1 MADSDKT
8 VAYGVTADATPFEQ
22 GMNKAAESARNFAGT
37 VDTNFKKVQDAFGQ
51 VQKQLLLL
59 AGMVAGGAFFKD
71 AIDKSNQL
79 TGETMKL
86 SKALGINAE
95 EAGTLN
101 TALKDIG
108 SSGDDYVDT
117 FTKFA
122 RQIKSNEAGLQAMG
136 VQTRDAN
143 GNLRDSNTLF
153 TEGLRS
159 VGGYKAGLDQN
170 TYAQTIF
177 GKSVSDVMTLQ
188 KLNNTVLEEAKR
200 KNEELGLIITQGNVE
215 ASKAYKLA
223 MNDVG
228 DVLLAVKKV
237 IGDAVMPIFTELG
250 VYFAS
255 TGPYVI
261 EIFKGAMMG
270 LTLVFRVIQGA
281 VRILAATVFESFN
294 TIMDAA
300 GLLGET
306 IVKFIK
312 GDYQGAYEAG
322 TALGKRYKQGVS
334 AILGSF
340 SDIAGETKDAVSR
353 DMSRIY
359 DPKVAAAGPKSGNK
373 RMGDMSK
380 GSGDKSRMSGWEAEL
395 AEQKLAFQ
403 EKNNVEGT
411 FYQFSKAQELKF
423 WADKKGIASNSAAD
437 EISIR
442 RKTADL
448 QLAINADAFTHEIA
462 SLQTQEAAFKQ
473 NMGAKLALL
482 DQQAAIVKQRYGTE
496 SKEYEEVQKK
506 IVEAKRQATEQ
517 IKQIDLQR
525 NDSMRNAS
533 LAEIQLNEQQAQ
545 LNHDLHVIS
554 TAELIA
560 LQRQFEADRFA
571 VAMQGLQEREQI
583 ALADPDRSVVELAK
597 IHADIEE
604 LERQHQLRMGQIQ
617 GQATRESSK
626 YITGMYDS
634 LQSGFAGVV
643 QKAMQGGLSLQ
654 GIFKA
659 TWQVVVQAVTSALS
673 QIASEWL
680 MKTLFAKLLGKTTAA
695 SEIASN
701 AGVAGS
707 AAVASTAAIPIIG
720 PELAPAA
727 GAAAFA
733 EAMSFQGA
741 LASYDVGAWEV
752 PSDRVA
758 KIHAGETILPR
769 TFAEDFRQ
777 NAGGGMGSGGD
788 IHNWNVTAL
797 DSRSFENFLK
807 SNGAALMAG
816 FTHAV
821 RRGNKG

>member
-8 VAYGVTADATPFEQ
+8 VAYGVSADATPFEQ
-22 GMNKAAESARNFAGT
+22 GMNKAAESARNFAGS

-101 TALKDIG
+101 TALQDIG
-108 SSGDDYVDT
+108 SSGDEYVDT

-136 VQTRDAN
+136 IQTRDAN
-143 GNLRDSNTLF
+143 GHLRDSNTLF

-159 VGGYKAGLDQN
+159 VGQYKSGLDQN

-188 KLNNTVLEEAKR
+188 KLNNAVLEEAKR
-200 KNEELGLIITQGNVE
+200 KNEELGLVVTQGNVE
-215 ASKAYKLA
+215 ASKAYKMA
-223 MNDVG
+223 MNDVS

-255 TGPYVI
+255 TGPYVV

-281 VRILAATVFESFN
+281 VWIMAATVFESFN
-294 TIMDAA
+294 TIVDAA

-322 TALGKRYKQGVS
+322 AALGKRYKQGVS
-334 AILGSF
+334 SIMGSF
-340 SDIAGETKDAVSR
+340 ADIAGETKDAVSR

-359 DPKVAAAGPKSGNK
+359 DPKVAADGPKSGSK
-373 RMGDMSK
+373 RMGDMKQGKETSEM
-380 GSGDKSRMSGWEAEL
+380 GGWEAQL
-395 AEQKLAFQ
+395 AEKKLAFQ
-403 EKNNVEGT
+403 ESNNADGT
-411 FYQFSKAQELKF
+411 FYQFSKQLELKY
-423 WADKKGIASNSAAD
+423 WQEKLALTDRGSKDNIAV
-437 EISIR
+437 R
-442 RKTADL
+442 RKTAEL

-473 NMGAKLALL
+473 NMAAKIALL
-482 DQQAAIVKQRYGTE
+482 DQQAAVVKQRYGTE

-506 IVEAKRQATEQ
+506 IVEAKRQSAEQ
-517 IKQIDLQR
+517 LKQIDLLR
-525 NDSMRNAS
+525 SESVRNAS

-545 LNHDLHVIS
+545 LDRDLHIITNADLIS
-554 TAELIA
+554 M
-560 LQRQFEADRFA
+560 QRSFETERFN
-571 VAMQGLQEREQI
+571 VAMQGLKEREQI
-583 ALADPDRSVVELAK
+583 AMADPDRSVVELAK
-597 IHADIEE
+597 IHTEIEE
-604 LERQHQLRMGQIQ
+604 LERQHQLRLGQIK

-626 YITGMYDS
+626 YVTGMYDS
-634 LQSGFAGVV
+634 MQSGFAGVV
-643 QKAMQGGLSLQ
+643 QKALQGGMSLQ
-654 GIFKA
+654 KIFKA
-659 TWQVVVQAVTSALS
+659 TWQVVVQAVTNALG
-673 QIASEWL
+673 QIAAEWL
-680 MKTLFAKLLGKTTAA
+680 MKTIFAKVLGKATAA
-695 SEIASN
+695 SEIGAH
-701 AGVAGS
+701 AGVAGA

-720 PELAPAA
+720 PALAPAA
-727 GAAAFA
+727 GALAFSN
-733 EAMSFQGA
+733 AMAFQGA
-741 LASYDVGAWEV
+741 LASFAVGSWEV
-752 PSDRVA
+752 PRDQVA
-758 KIHAGETILPR
+758 QIHAGETILPR
-769 TFAEDFRQ
+769 TFAEDFRE
-777 NAGGGMGSGGD
+777 NAKGGSMGGAGET
-788 IHNWNVTAL
+788 HNWNINAVDAK
-797 DSRSFENFLK
+797 SFMDLLK
-807 SNGAALMAG
+807 SNPAALMAG
-816 FTHAV
+816 LKNAT
-821 RRGNKG
+821 RRGFA